1 MSYYLGIPIWS
12 LDGEKLAV
20 TENDDHLGLVVSGVD
35 EEAKNVD
42 RNIDQARQVLFTI
55 LGNIFSY
62 KCKTSQRV
70 LYHIWTIFVNP
81 VVRSGLAALPIRPA
95 IVKTLTTFHHKVL
108 RGILKFSKASP
119 VAPLYF
125 LLGELP
131 LEAALHLDI
140 LTLFWCIWANPQ
152 TKIFDIVKYLL
163 MMAGTSSVTW
173 SAHIRILFQL
183 YNLPDPLLLLS
194 GAPWPKERWKMTVK
208 TAVTTHTEAIW
219 RKKAAANSKLGFLN
233 VQALGLSRKVHPV
246 LLGVLTTQEVLQSR
260 VHVRMLSGDYP
271 CSAYIGND
279 QQMNRY
285 CKLCQS
291 LHPYNPAPVEDM
303 VHLIARCRATADT
316 RNRVL
321 PALLNLVSKHFPNKH
336 KICA

>member
-1 MSYYLGIPIWS
+1 M
-12 LDGEKLAV
+12 
-20 TENDDHLGLVVSGVD
+20 TENNDHLGLVVSGVD

-42 RNIDQARQVLFTI
+42 RNIDQARQVLFTL

-62 KCKTSQRV
+62 KCKISQRV

-173 SAHIRILFQL
+173 SQ
-183 YNLPDPLLLLS
+183 DS
-194 GAPWPKERWKMTVK
+194 
-208 TAVTTHTEAIW
+208 
-219 RKKAAANSKLGFLN
+219 
-233 VQALGLSRKVHPV
+233 
-246 LLGVLTTQEVLQSR
+246 
-260 VHVRMLSGDYP
+260 
-271 CSAYIGND
+271 
-279 QQMNRY
+279 
-285 CKLCQS
+285 
-291 LHPYNPAPVEDM
+291 
-303 VHLIARCRATADT
+303 
-316 RNRVL
+316 
-321 PALLNLVSKHFPNKH
+321 
-336 KICA
+336 

>member
-1 MSYYLGIPIWS
+1 
-12 LDGEKLAV
+12 
-20 TENDDHLGLVVSGVD
+20 
-35 EEAKNVD
+35 
-42 RNIDQARQVLFTI
+42 
-55 LGNIFSY
+55 
-62 KCKTSQRV
+62 
-70 LYHIWTIFVNP
+70 
-81 VVRSGLAALPIRPA
+81 
-95 IVKTLTTFHHKVL
+95 
-108 RGILKFSKASP
+108 
-119 VAPLYF
+119 
-125 LLGELP
+125 
-131 LEAALHLDI
+131 
-140 LTLFWCIWANPQ
+140 
-152 TKIFDIVKYLL
+152 
-163 MMAGTSSVTW
+163 
-173 SAHIRILFQL
+173 
-183 YNLPDPLLLLS
+183 
-194 GAPWPKERWKMTVK
+194 MTVK

-219 RKKAAANSKLGFLN
+219 RKKAAANSKLCFLN

-321 PALLNLVSKHFPNKH
+321 PALLNLVSKHFPKNQILSEPNQTQLTQFVLDPTSLNLPVSIRISSNNPNLSELLRVCRNICYALHKDRTNQLKH
-336 KICA
+336 I

>member
-1 MSYYLGIPIWS
+1 MVATNSSQLGYWIGPICVSCVCIADDTYILSGDPRNLQALINIVSHYSKRYRVTFGADKTRVTVTGSRLDMSYYLGIPIWS

-20 TENDDHLGLVVSGVD
+20 TENNDHLGLVVSGVD

-42 RNIDQARQVLFTI
+42 RNIDQARQVLFTL

-62 KCKTSQRV
+62 KCKISQRV

-173 SAHIRILFQL
+173 SQ
-183 YNLPDPLLLLS
+183 DS
-194 GAPWPKERWKMTVK
+194 
-208 TAVTTHTEAIW
+208 
-219 RKKAAANSKLGFLN
+219 
-233 VQALGLSRKVHPV
+233 
-246 LLGVLTTQEVLQSR
+246 
-260 VHVRMLSGDYP
+260 
-271 CSAYIGND
+271 
-279 QQMNRY
+279 
-285 CKLCQS
+285 
-291 LHPYNPAPVEDM
+291 
-303 VHLIARCRATADT
+303 
-316 RNRVL
+316 
-321 PALLNLVSKHFPNKH
+321 
-336 KICA
+336 